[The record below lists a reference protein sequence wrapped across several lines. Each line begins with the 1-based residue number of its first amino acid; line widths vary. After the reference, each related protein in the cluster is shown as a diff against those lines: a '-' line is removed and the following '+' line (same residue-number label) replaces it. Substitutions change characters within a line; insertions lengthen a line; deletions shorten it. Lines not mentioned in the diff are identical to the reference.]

1 MTKGKMGK
9 GEMAK
14 IGGEMAK
21 GELGKGEMGINPFR
35 DRVYAIKSIYSLILT
50 IKWQSCASIINI
62 GTSLHVHNSNA
73 QCTHMN
79 TYWYI
84 CSKSTTKVL

>member
-21 GELGKGEMGINPFR
+21 GELGKGEMGINR
-35 DRVYAIKSIYSLILT
+35 DT
-50 IKWQSCASIINI
+50 D
-62 GTSLHVHNSNA
+62 
-73 QCTHMN
+73 QCSSQTDLDQFH
-79 TYWYI
+79 
-84 CSKSTTKVL
+84 C

>member
-21 GELGKGEMGINPFR
+21 GEVGKGEMGINPYTHADNQFKHR
-35 DRVYAIKSIYSLILT
+35 LVAQAGLQRYIQV
-50 IKWQSCASIINI
+50 
-62 GTSLHVHNSNA
+62 TSYDECQAFFH
-73 QCTHMN
+73 
-79 TYWYI
+79 
-84 CSKSTTKVL
+84 

>member
-21 GELGKGEMGINPFR
+21 GEVGKGEMGINPLKGLNPFEQAK
-35 DRVYAIKSIYSLILT
+35 VNCGLTVLINL
-50 IKWQSCASIINI
+50 
-62 GTSLHVHNSNA
+62 
-73 QCTHMN
+73 
-79 TYWYI
+79 
-84 CSKSTTKVL
+84 